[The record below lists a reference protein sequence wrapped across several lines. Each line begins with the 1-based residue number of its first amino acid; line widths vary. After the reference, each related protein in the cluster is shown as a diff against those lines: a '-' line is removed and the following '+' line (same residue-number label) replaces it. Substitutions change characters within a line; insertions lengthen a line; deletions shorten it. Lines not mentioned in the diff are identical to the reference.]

1 MASTRN
7 KNTRGDYAMELNRS
21 INSQN
26 YLLTE
31 QYGVASNTYNPGN
44 GLGGAQLPQSH
55 LANNAVDIES
65 FLRGTGS
72 TDLTK
77 PQQAFTADLKC
88 VQNLNIYQQQ
98 AVIVPEQFKAQTDQ
112 RPLER

>member
-26 YLLTE
+26 YLLTQE
-31 QYGVASNTYNPGN
+31 YGVASNTYNPGN
-44 GLGGAQLPQSH
+44 GLGGAHLPQDH
-55 LANNAVDIES
+55 LANNAIDIES
-65 FLRGTGS
+65 FLRGTGT

-77 PQQAFTADLKC
+77 PEQSFTADLKC
-88 VQNLNIYQQQ
+88 VQNINIYQRKP
-98 AVIVPEQFKAQTDQ
+98 VIVPEQFRAQTDQ
-112 RPLER
+112 RPQER

>member
-21 INSQN
+21 IGRQD
-26 YLLTE
+26 YLLNE
-31 QYGVASNTYNPGN
+31 QYGIATNTYNPGN
-44 GLGGAQLPQSH
+44 GLGGAHLPQSH

-77 PQQAFTADLKC
+77 PQQSFTADLKC
-88 VQNLNIYQQQ
+88 VQNLNIYQRP
-98 AVIVPEQFKAQTDQ
+98 AVIVPDKFIAQTDQ